1 MQPKTKSSLVLE
13 KMGKNLDKL
22 FLLIW
27 KNFKLQIRHPWQ
39 TLVEILGPVVFC
51 ALLVLVRSLVDPEP
65 HSDVLNFTPFEPE
78 MKANFSQLR

>member
-1 MQPKTKSSLVLE
+1 MKPNNCSKISE
-13 KMGKNLDKL
+13 KMVKNFDKL

-65 HSDVLNFTPFEPE
+65 FPDGKQFEPFQPDVNAST
-78 MKANFSQLR
+78 MQQR